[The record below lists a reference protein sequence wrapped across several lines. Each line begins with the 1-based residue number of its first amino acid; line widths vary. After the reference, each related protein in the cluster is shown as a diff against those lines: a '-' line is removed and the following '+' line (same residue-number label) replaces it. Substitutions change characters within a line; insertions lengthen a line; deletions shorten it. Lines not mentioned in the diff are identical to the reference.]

1 MNILFAASEAHP
13 LIKTGGLGDVA
24 GSLPQELKRLRHDV
38 RLIIPGYRQ
47 VMACA
52 GQLTVVRELSLAGV
66 NTPVRL
72 LQGFLPGS
80 KAVLYIIDSPS
91 HFDRPGGPYADIE
104 GKDWPDNATRFAVF
118 CRAVTEIA
126 QGRAGIDWRPQLV
139 HCHDWQ
145 TGLIP
150 ALLAQ
155 EPQRPSTVFTIH
167 NLAYQ
172 GLFDWDTFASLS
184 LPQSFWNMDAMEFY
198 GQFSFMKGGLVYADW
213 LTTVSPTYAREIL
226 TPEFG
231 CGLEGL
237 LRTRAQHLV
246 GILNGA
252 NYGIWSP
259 NKDPHIDQP
268 YNARSLDGKALNKDS
283 LQRACGLPVQRDV
296 PLIGH
301 ISRLVEQKG
310 IDLLLATLPA
320 LFQNKVQLVVLGNGE
335 KEYETDLQR
344 AAKVHAGRMSVHIG
358 YNEELAHR
366 IEAGSDMFLM
376 PSRFEP
382 CGLNQIYSLR
392 YGTVP
397 VVRRTGG
404 LADTVVDATTPA
416 LEQGDATGFVF
427 GPPAADAL
435 QSSVHRA
442 LSLYQE
448 PRQWRKLVQAG
459 MRQDFSW
466 KRSAAH
472 YQDLYQQAVV

>member
-1 MNILFAASEAHP
+1 MKILFAASEAHP
-13 LIKTGGLGDVA
+13 LIKTGGLGDVS
-24 GSLPQELKRLRHDV
+24 GSLPLELKRLRHDV
-38 RLIIPGYRQ
+38 RMILPGYRQ
-47 VMACA
+47 VMASA
-52 GQLTVVRELSLAGV
+52 GQLTLIRELQLPGAGAS
-66 NTPVRL
+66 VRL
-72 LQGFLPGS
+72 LQGFLPDS
-80 KAVLYIIDSPS
+80 KIPLYIIDSPS
-91 HFDRPGGPYADIE
+91 HFDRPGGPYAGPD
-104 GKDWPDNATRFAVF
+104 GKDWPDNAARFALF
-118 CRAVTEIA
+118 CRAATEIA

-150 ALLAQ
+150 ALLAL
-155 EPQRPSTVFTIH
+155 EEQRPSTVFTIH

-172 GLFDWDTFASLS
+172 GLFDWNTFAALN
-184 LPQSFWNMDAMEFY
+184 LPQSFWNMQSLEFY
-198 GQFSFMKGGLVYADW
+198 GQFSFMKGGLVYSDW

-226 TPEFG
+226 TTEFG

-237 LRTRAQHLV
+237 LRERQERLV

-268 YNARSLDGKALNKDS
+268 YNARSLDGKAMNKQS
-283 LQRACGLPVQRDV
+283 LQRNCGLPILPGV
-296 PLIGH
+296 PLLGH

-320 LFQNKVQLVVLGNGE
+320 LLKRKVQLVVLGNGDKDFE
-335 KEYETDLQR
+335 KDLK
-344 AAKVHAGRMSVHIG
+344 AAADKHADRMCVHIG
-358 YNEELAHR
+358 YDEELAHR

-382 CGLNQIYSLR
+382 CGLNQLYSLR

-404 LADTVVDATTPA
+404 LADTVVDATAPA
-416 LEQGDATGFVF
+416 LQEGSATGFVF
-427 GPPAADAL
+427 DHAAAGAL
-435 QSSVHRA
+435 QHSVQRA
-442 LSLYQE
+442 LALYKE
-448 PRQWRKLVQAG
+448 PQLWRKLVQAG

-466 KRSAAH
+466 KVSAGH
-472 YQDLYQQAVV
+472 YQELYQLAVV

>member
-1 MNILFAASEAHP
+1 MKILFAASEAHP

-38 RLIIPGYRQ
+38 RLILPGYRA
-47 VMACA
+47 VMAGA
-52 GQLTVVRELSLAGV
+52 GQLTLVRELQLPGADA
-66 NTPVRL
+66 PVRL
-72 LQGFLPGS
+72 LQGFLPDS
-80 KAVLYIIDSPS
+80 KAVLYIVDSPS
-91 HFDRPGGPYADIE
+91 HFDRPGGPYAGPD
-104 GKDWPDNATRFAVF
+104 GKDWPDNAARFALF

-150 ALLAQ
+150 ALLAL

-172 GLFDWDTFASLS
+172 GLFDWNTFAALH
-184 LPQSFWNMDAMEFY
+184 LPQSFWNMNAMEFY
-198 GQFSFMKGGLVYADW
+198 GQFSFMKGGLVYSDW
-213 LTTVSPTYAREIL
+213 LTTVSPTYAQEIL

-237 LRTRAQHLV
+237 LQAREEHLI

-252 NYGIWSP
+252 NYGIWNP

-268 YNARSLDGKALNKDS
+268 YNSRSLEGKALNKES
-283 LQRACGLPVQRDV
+283 LQRACRLPVLPDV

-310 IDLLLATLPA
+310 IDLLISALPE
-320 LFQNKVQLVVLGNGE
+320 LLKRKMQMIVLGNGDPEFE
-335 KEYETDLQR
+335 KGLQDV
-344 AAKVHAGRMSVHIG
+344 AKRHKDRMSVHIG
-358 YNEELAHR
+358 YSEELAHR

-382 CGLNQIYSLR
+382 CGLNQLYSLR

-404 LADTVVDATTPA
+404 LADTVVDATGAT
-416 LEQGDATGFVF
+416 LEQGSATGFVF
-427 GPPAADAL
+427 D
-435 QSSVHRA
+435 
-442 LSLYQE
+442 
-448 PRQWRKLVQAG
+448 
-459 MRQDFSW
+459 
-466 KRSAAH
+466 
-472 YQDLYQQAVV
+472 